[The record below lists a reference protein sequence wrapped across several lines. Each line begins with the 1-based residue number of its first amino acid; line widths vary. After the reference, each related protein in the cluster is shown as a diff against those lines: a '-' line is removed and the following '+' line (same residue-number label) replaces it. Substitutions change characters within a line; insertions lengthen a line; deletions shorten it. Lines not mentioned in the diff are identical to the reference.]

1 MAPRKHFSRRDW
13 HRLPRQQ
20 VRRPGDQR
28 SAAGYFVGNRL
39 SAKMASIE
47 LLYSDI
53 EQLLLSVGASGIRRL
68 TQNIQGHIM
77 ATSHWRAVMRYPGQE
92 SLQLIEGVKSAD
104 GRLVV
109 LSTWADLQQLQQM
122 PGERMTMA
130 TNLQDVTPM
139 TLVGIRCPLN
149 SPRWVYTRPSTTHAS
164 TPFSASWLVSMW
176 LYRQHSSRSGI
187 C

>member
-1 MAPRKHFSRRDW
+1 
-13 HRLPRQQ
+13 
-20 VRRPGDQR
+20 
-28 SAAGYFVGNRL
+28 
-39 SAKMASIE
+39 MASIE

-92 SLQLIEGVKSAD
+92 SVQLIEGVKSAD

-139 TLVGIRCPLN
+139 TVVGILASAEYTQMGGCSALDN
-149 SPRWVYTRPSTTHAS
+149 SCQHTVLRLLARLHVAVPPT
-164 TPFSASWLVSMW
+164 LVT
-176 LYRQHSSRSGI
+176 LR
-187 C
+187 